1 MGNWTFTPAKQ
12 HLNISHDLIRLP
24 CIMWLWPNLQ
34 LQKKES
40 NPYLGDTSRGA
51 NCHPGYTGSGL
62 FAEMNG
68 TGMKMCFCEERGRE
82 VTHCHWWF
90 CKDIDWT
97 KQFLLANQMGFLGNS
112 GTHHDETRLL
122 VPGSNSRQIKH
133 SLTFCRGRNLATG
146 SVNGGYIAAIISV
159 SSSRYCLCFDRYLHY

>member
-1 MGNWTFTPAKQ
+1 MGNWTFPPAKQ

-51 NCHPGYTGSGL
+51 NYHPGYTGSGL

-68 TGMKMCFCEERGRE
+68 TGMKMCLCEERE

-90 CKDIDWT
+90 CKDINWT